1 MAFKKRLNEI
11 VDFQPSIEDGY
22 GDIIELSKRC
32 RFSNCSH
39 TKETNCAVKKAV
51 DDGILSKEK
60 FISYYRE
67 KNEALYV
74 SNQSN
79 KTKAIEYMKKRDLF
93 RDPPIKF
100 E

>member
-1 MAFKKRLNEI
+1 MTFKKKLNEI
-11 VDFQPSIEDGY
+11 VDFQASMDDGY
-22 GDIIELSKRC
+22 EDIIELSKRC
-32 RFSNCSH
+32 RFTNCSH
-39 TKETNCAVKKAV
+39 TKEPNCAVKKAI
-51 DDGILSKEK
+51 DEGILSKEK
-60 FISYYRE
+60 FILYYRE

-79 KTKAIEYMKKRDLF
+79 KTKAVEYMKKRDLY